1 MNLAFSASDAYVPA
15 NRWIASLSDGRTVFQ
30 DVTPHVTSAWRRLQ
44 QFVNQEG
51 VTLTGL
57 RLQAFGQDV
66 TMLPWHK
73 VDGYWQVSR
82 QQAAVG
88 SEKNIQVLSRGVG
101 YIKDGMIY
109 ITWITQ
115 DGVVEHEQRTHDTTK
130 DLAGIL
136 HEPD

>member
-1 MNLAFSASDAYVPA
+1 MNLAFSASDAYVPE

-30 DVTPHVTSAWRRLQ
+30 DVPPHVTSAWRRLQ

-57 RLQAFGQDV
+57 RLQAFGQEV
-66 TMLPWHK
+66 TTPPRHE

-101 YIKDGMIY
+101 YIKDGMIH
-109 ITWITQ
+109 ITWVT
-115 DGVVEHEQRTHDTTK
+115 DVGVIQHEQRTYDPTK